1 MKLDEMM
8 TRFSRLKQMLGE
20 VLETDSYSLEKAMKK
35 NNPEDEAIDMEQLRK
50 DCWLGIPN
58 TARPLAWR
66 ILCGYSPTIHDL
78 RDRTVKQKREEY
90 WLYVEHYFQLR
101 TEESYQAMF
110 RQIYIDV
117 PRMCPLHPIF
127 QQSVVRECFERMLF
141 VWAAQFV
148 LEEDLETFHVSKLS
162 KEQLSTVEAD
172 TFWCVSFLLENIQD
186 NYTFE
191 QPGIHLKVQDLKEV
205 ISVTDEQ
212 LYDHFDKH
220 GVDFLQ
226 FSFRWMNNLLMRE
239 LPLQA
244 TIRLWDTYLSE
255 KDGFSEFHTYVCAAF
270 LRLWSK
276 RLQSETDFQ
285 GIMILL
291 QNLPTKNW
299 ANEQICEL
307 TADAFSLIC
316 DIGTFIVTEESLDYF
331 SYC

>member
-1 MKLDEMM
+1 
-8 TRFSRLKQMLGE
+8 
-20 VLETDSYSLEKAMKK
+20 
-35 NNPEDEAIDMEQLRK
+35 
-50 DCWLGIPN
+50 
-58 TARPLAWR
+58 
-66 ILCGYSPTIHDL
+66 
-78 RDRTVKQKREEY
+78 
-90 WLYVEHYFQLR
+90 
-101 TEESYQAMF
+101 MF

-141 VWAAQFV
+141 VWAARHPSSGYVQGINDLATPFFLVFLSEFV
-148 LEEDLETFHVSKLS
+148 LEEETFHVSKLS
-162 KEQLSTVEAD
+162 KEQLRTVEAD

-220 GVDFLQ
+220 GVDFPSVLI
-226 FSFRWMNNLLMRE
+226 
-239 LPLQA
+239 PA

-299 ANEQICEL
+299 TNEQICEL
-307 TADAFSLIC
+307 TADAFSLMQ
-316 DIGTFIVTEESLDYF
+316 VF
-331 SYC
+331 SGSAKQHLNSSQLRHRNVHRH